1 MNPHNRRLT
10 EDLRIGIRVGLS
22 FSAAFS
28 VLAAMAFLVLLVNRQ
43 AGALKRETGLNF
55 PEIILLY
62 VVGGLVGGI
71 LIGLLRPLRS
81 TAVGSFVIGTIS
93 AFPSFL
99 GYILMTYPRTDWYP
113 FGVLAA
119 LGGSMALC
127 GSLGF
132 WFYFKTNRWTD

>member
-1 MNPHNRRLT
+1 MNRHNRRLT

-22 FSAAFS
+22 FSVAFS
-28 VLAAMAFLVLLVNRQ
+28 VLAAMAFVILLINRE
-43 AGALKRETGLNF
+43 AGALKRDTGLNF
-55 PEIILLY
+55 PEILLLY
-62 VVGGLVGGI
+62 VAGGLVGGV

-81 TAVGSFVIGTIS
+81 TAVGSFVLGSIS
-93 AFPSFL
+93 AFPCFM
-99 GYILMTYPRTDWYP
+99 GYILMTYPRTEWYP

-132 WFYFKTNRWTD
+132 WFYFKTNGWTD

>member
-1 MNPHNRRLT
+1 MNRHNRRLT

-22 FSAAFS
+22 FSVAFS
-28 VLAAMAFLVLLVNRQ
+28 VLAAMAFVILLINRE
-43 AGALKRETGLNF
+43 AGALKRDTGLNF
-55 PEIILLY
+55 PEILLLY
-62 VVGGLVGGI
+62 VAGGLVGGV

-81 TAVGSFVIGTIS
+81 TAVGSFVLGSIS
-93 AFPSFL
+93 AFPCFM
-99 GYILMTYPRTDWYP
+99 GYILMTSPRTEWYP

-132 WFYFKTNRWTD
+132 WFYFKTNGWTD

>member
-1 MNPHNRRLT
+1 MNRHNRRLT

-22 FSAAFS
+22 LSVAFS
-28 VLAAMAFLVLLVNRQ
+28 VLAAMAFVILLINRE
-43 AGALKRETGLNF
+43 AGALKRDTGLNF
-55 PEIILLY
+55 PEILLLY
-62 VVGGLVGGI
+62 VAGGLVGGV

-81 TAVGSFVIGTIS
+81 TAVGSFVLGSIS
-93 AFPSFL
+93 AFPCFM
-99 GYILMTYPRTDWYP
+99 GYILMTSPRTEWYP

-132 WFYFKTNRWTD
+132 WFYFKTNGWTD

>member
-1 MNPHNRRLT
+1 MNRHNRRLT
-10 EDLRIGIRVGLS
+10 GDLRIGIRVGLS
-22 FSAAFS
+22 FSVAFS
-28 VLAAMAFLVLLVNRQ
+28 VLAAIAFVILLMNGE
-43 AGALKRETGLNF
+43 ASAIKRDTGLNF

-62 VVGGLVGGI
+62 VVGGLVGGV

-93 AFPSFL
+93 AFPCFM
-99 GYILMTYPRTDWYP
+99 GYILMTDPRTDWYP

-132 WFYFKTNRWTD
+132 WFYFKTNGWTD